1 MAVASVSLSSTSCTH
16 HIVSSPGG
24 PQSALSLLSLLS
36 LAPRVSCVTR
46 RAAPPSLPRF
56 TATGAR
62 ECAPRRAMPSRR
74 ALAARASSDD
84 SGSAE
89 SSQSEASPKPPQ
101 AAQPATPPP
110 QQGLVKGQVTAII
123 TGAIS
128 LILAIGYLALVQ
140 LLDSRGLQMLP
151 PPPEAFGP

>member
-1 MAVASVSLSSTSCTH
+1 MPL
-16 HIVSSPGG
+16 
-24 PQSALSLLSLLS
+24 
-36 LAPRVSCVTR
+36 R
-46 RAAPPSLPRF
+46 RSI
-56 TATGAR
+56 
-62 ECAPRRAMPSRR
+62 
-74 ALAARASSDD
+74 AARSSSDE

-89 SSQSEASPKPPQ
+89 TSQAEASPKPPPV
-101 AAQPATPPP
+101 AQLTTPPP
-110 QQGLVKGQVTAII
+110 QQGMVKGQVTAIV

>member
-1 MAVASVSLSSTSCTH
+1 MAAATVSLNATSCTH
-16 HIVSSPGG
+16 HILSSPGV
-24 PQSALSLLSLLS
+24 PQNSSSLLPLPS
-36 LAPRVSCVTR
+36 LALRVSCATR
-46 RAAPPSLPRF
+46 GAVPPTLPRF
-56 TATGAR
+56 PATGAR
-62 ECAPRRAMPSRR
+62 ECASRR
-74 ALAARASSDD
+74 AIPLRRSLAARASSDD
-84 SGSAE
+84 SGSADT
-89 SSQSEASPKPPQ
+89 SQADASPKPPP